1 MYMYNSDYV
10 VKKRCSWLTILKVVL
25 VLAALA
31 FVAYKIYN
39 KFFKKIKPA
48 DATEDATAT
57 MNEAED
63 TFEASAADVLVS
75 EAD

>member
-10 VKKRCSWLTILKVVL
+10 VKKRCSILTVIKVVL
-25 VLAALA
+25 VLAAVA

-48 DATEDATAT
+48 DASEKEALTEDAA
-57 MNEAED
+57 A
-63 TFEASAADVLVS
+63 FEASADDVLSAEVT
-75 EAD
+75 